1 VNKYELNVNYPEPGK
16 YYTIKESKRIA
27 NGEDLITL
35 EEIENE
41 KVLTINGKEE
51 EICFEGLCFVKIPS
65 PDISELTN
73 LLK

>member
-1 VNKYELNVNYPEPGK
+1 
-16 YYTIKESKRIA
+16 
-27 NGEDLITL
+27 LITL

-51 EICFEGLCFVKIPS
+51 EICFEGLCFVKIPA